1 MVTRRQF
8 LYAAAAA
15 PLTSKTGVTS
25 RERVDRAL
33 KGQDVDR
40 PPFSLWHHFGLEKEA
55 PERHAEATIAFHRQH
70 ATDLVKVMSDF
81 PYPKPK
87 GEWWQVKE
95 EANPFPAQI
104 RALELIRAGV
114 GNEAYFVETIF
125 NPWYV
130 AEKLS
135 SKQEVIRLKTEQP
148 QKLLDTL
155 DVIAKSEA
163 NHARRALEAGAAG
176 IFLAIQ
182 NADKRTLSLDDYRK
196 FSEPFDRM
204 VLAAAPSAHLNILHI
219 HGNEVYLDHFLTGW
233 PAAGI
238 NYSVAGTGVPLAK
251 VRPRYTGVLMGGIAE
266 NTYRTLK
273 PAEIRQQYGQ
283 ARREAG
289 KRFILAPG
297 CSVPNDSTAEELDHM
312 KGLFA

>member
-8 LYAAAAA
+8 LYVAAAA
-15 PLTSKTGVTS
+15 PLAAKTGVTS
-25 RERVDRAL
+25 RDRVDRAL

-40 PPFSLWHHFGLEKEA
+40 PPFSLWHHFGLEKQG

-70 ATDLVKVMSDF
+70 GTDLVKVMSDF

-87 GEWWQVKE
+87 GKWWEVSE
-95 EANPFPAQI
+95 ESNPFPAQI

-114 GNEAYFVETIF
+114 SGDAYFVETIF

-135 SKQEVIRLKTEQP
+135 SKEEVMRLKAEQP
-148 QKLLDTL
+148 QKLLEAL
-155 DVIAKSEA
+155 GVIAKSEA
-163 NHARRALEAGAAG
+163 NHARRALESGATG

-182 NADKRTLSLDDYRK
+182 NADKKTMSLDDYRK
-196 FSEPFDRM
+196 FSEPFDRI
-204 VLAAAPSAHLNILHI
+204 VLAAAPSARLNVLHI

-233 PAAGI
+233 PAAAM

-251 VRPRYTGVLMGGIAE
+251 VRPRYAGVLMGGISE
-266 NTYRTLK
+266 NNYRTLK
-273 PAEIRQQYGQ
+273 QAEIREQYEQ

-289 KRFILAPG
+289 KLFILTPG
-297 CSVPNDSTAEELDHM
+297 CSVPNDSAPEELDRL